1 MIKIRIMMKKIFTLT
16 AAVVSLLFVSC
27 EKQAIGYLSDD
38 IDVTKFAQIRFVNDL
53 PIVPSGTTYNVTRL
67 KYNDALVSEVSTTL
81 GSMLPNSAAKYHVV
95 PIGPLKI
102 DAYRSA
108 TKDVVHYTNT
118 INIPAGRW
126 SAFVH
131 NVAEAPFMVETPS
144 EFPSMDPW
152 KDTVCTIQFVNLLYK
167 ADGTPYTGK
176 LFLKGRRG
184 TAAPYTY
191 VDIAQCGFK
200 EASNF
205 VKYRLYK
212 TATVWSGDEGKL
224 AFVLFDESGNLLKDF
239 SSGTTVRDFS
249 AIDYT
254 LGKGRHYIFHLN
266 GKLGTNSST
275 QSIRLS
281 TIAVI

>member
-281 TIAVI
+281 TITLI

>member
-81 GSMLPNSAAKYHVV
+81 GSILPNSAAKYHVV

-144 EFPSMDPW
+144 QFPSMDPW

>member
-1 MIKIRIMMKKIFTLT
+1 MMKKIFTLT

-281 TIAVI
+281 TITLI

>member
-1 MIKIRIMMKKIFTLT
+1 MMKKIFTLT

-81 GSMLPNSAAKYHVV
+81 GSILPNSAAKYHVV

-144 EFPSMDPW
+144 QFPSMDPW

>member
-1 MIKIRIMMKKIFTLT
+1 MMKKIFTLT

-81 GSMLPNSAAKYHVV
+81 GSILPNSAAKYHVV

-144 EFPSMDPW
+144 QFPSMDPW

-184 TAAPYTY
+184 TAPYTY

-281 TIAVI
+281 TITLI

>member
-1 MIKIRIMMKKIFTLT
+1 MMKKIFTLT

-239 SSGTTVRDFS
+239 SSGITVRDFS

-281 TIAVI
+281 TITLI

>member
-1 MIKIRIMMKKIFTLT
+1 
-16 AAVVSLLFVSC
+16 
-27 EKQAIGYLSDD
+27 
-38 IDVTKFAQIRFVNDL
+38 
-53 PIVPSGTTYNVTRL
+53 
-67 KYNDALVSEVSTTL
+67 
-81 GSMLPNSAAKYHVV
+81 
-95 PIGPLKI
+95 
-102 DAYRSA
+102 
-108 TKDVVHYTNT
+108 
-118 INIPAGRW
+118 
-126 SAFVH
+126 
-131 NVAEAPFMVETPS
+131 MVETPS

-281 TIAVI
+281 TITLI

>member
-53 PIVPSGTTYNVTRL
+53 PIVPSGTTYNITRL
-67 KYNDALVSEVSTTL
+67 KYNDAMVSEVTTTL
-81 GSMLPNSAAKYHVV
+81 GSIIPNSAAKYHVV

-102 DAYRSA
+102 DAYISA
-108 TKDVVHYTNT
+108 SKDVLQYTNT

-131 NVAEAPFMVETPS
+131 NVAEAPLMVETPS
-144 EFPSMDPW
+144 QFPSMDPW

-184 TAAPYTY
+184 AAPYTY

-200 EASNF
+200 EVSNF
-205 VKYRLYK
+205 VKYRLYR
-212 TATVWSGDEGKL
+212 TNAVWSGEEDKL
-224 AFVLFDESGNLLKDF
+224 AFVLFDEAGNLLKDF
-239 SSGTTVRDFS
+239 STGTTVRDFS
-249 AIDYT
+249 ATGFT
-254 LGKGRHYIFHLN
+254 LTKGRHYIFHLN
-266 GKLGTNSST
+266 GKLGTSATN
-275 QSIRLS
+275 QSIRMS
-281 TIAVI
+281 TITLI